1 MKRIIIISIFIVII
15 FGLYFIL
22 NNKKLS
28 KNEDSEENTMIRE
41 IYLKINNYNLTV
53 TLEDNSST
61 EALVNKLKNND
72 IIIDAKEYG
81 GFEKVG
87 SLNFNLPTN
96 DTKINATS
104 GDLILY
110 NGNEITLIYGKNTWN
125 CTLLGKVQNINES
138 ELKNILG
145 NGDIKITIS
154 INN

>member
-28 KNEDSEENTMIRE
+28 KDKDSEENTMIRE

-53 TLEDNSST
+53 NLEDNSST

-125 CTLLGKVQNINES
+125 YTLLGKVQNINES